1 MTATP
6 NSSPS
11 RRADLGE
18 TAFADDRKL
27 GRLKRRGLFGDDTKG
42 ATIRRACTADE
53 LSQAY
58 RLVHDVFLR
67 TGFLRPEPSG
77 LRVRLFET
85 TSETATFIAEKDG
98 EIVGV
103 LSVVGDSQDLG
114 LPSDAAFKPE
124 LDELR
129 AKGRRLCELTN
140 QAVNEKFRDSA
151 VSTELMRCAI
161 AHGIQAGFDESV
173 AAVSPSHRSFYEMVG
188 FGVAGAERSY
198 SAKLHDPVIAVRLD
212 LGVYRNAPE
221 GRTDTARFIRHFA
234 AEGNPFLSRVVGWG
248 ALARRNFLSADLLEK
263 LFVTDRNFL
272 AECTREEL
280 GILERRWG
288 REMFQIVA
296 GAGRP
301 QPEDEAAG
309 SVPAYGVAAGLGFAI
324 DLCRSPAAIGDRIMK
339 FFSLGETQ
347 ADGGFENEPGNFDI
361 TDFFGETSRLRVHA
375 VPAVAA

>member
-1 MTATP
+1 MSALQ
-6 NSSPS
+6 NSTPS
-11 RRADLGE
+11 RGADLCA
-18 TAFADDRKL
+18 TAAADDRKL

-42 ATIRRACTADE
+42 AAIRRACTADE

-77 LRVRLFET
+77 VRVRLFET
-85 TSETATFIAEKDG
+85 TSETATFIAEKNG
-98 EIVGV
+98 EVVGV
-103 LSVVGDSQDLG
+103 LSVICDSEDLS

-124 LDELR
+124 LDGLR
-129 AKGRRLCELTN
+129 AKGLRLCELTN

-151 VSTELMRCAI
+151 VPTELMRCAI
-161 AHGIQAGFDESV
+161 AHGIQAGFDECV

-212 LGVYRNAPE
+212 LGRYRKAPE

-234 AEGNPFLSRVVGWG
+234 TEGNPFLSRVVGWG

-272 AECTREEL
+272 TECTREEL
-280 GILERRWG
+280 GILELRWG
-288 REMFQIVA
+288 REIFQILA
-296 GAGRP
+296 GAAGVSYPEEEGANRAPAPGAESRSCRP
-301 QPEDEAAG
+301 P
-309 SVPAYGVAAGLGFAI
+309 V
-324 DLCRSPAAIGDRIMK
+324 AIGDRIME
-339 FFSLGETQ
+339 FFSLGETR
-347 ADGGFENEPGNFDI
+347 AGGGLENERNDFDI
-361 TDFFGETSRLRVHA
+361 TDFFGEACRLRT
-375 VPAVAA
+375 PAIPTAAT